1 MILFYQK
8 SFLVGVLL
16 ASGTHCIMRLKSSLP
31 LKHHATFPTAQ
42 RSSLPML
49 RPLVRAQLFRVARLF
64 ATRETR
70 DPVVLQLF
78 PVFALPPWPLLKRFL
93 YARSQ

>member
-1 MILFYQK
+1 MILFCQK
-8 SFLVGVLL
+8 SSLVGVLL
-16 ASGTHCIMRLKSSLP
+16 ASGTHGVVRLKSSLP

-49 RPLVRAQLFRVARLF
+49 RPLVCAQLFRVARLL

-70 DPVVLQLF
+70 DPVVLQLL